1 MAVQQQCLAA
11 DCAKIIFFMAE
22 GTQRLPPSVVADL
35 LRDSM
40 AQGQKPYLTITS
52 GSMRPLLHV
61 GDEVQLEP
69 VTLAD
74 LNEGDIITIAAPAA
88 LLTHRFWG
96 WVDKEG
102 QRFMV
107 TRGDRFLLPDS
118 PWAPTHLVGR
128 VLARRRQRQ
137 VLHLRQGKEAWVG
150 RYVAR
155 VAAAEGRLFS
165 SWYQSADTPGYH
177 KPRLPLLS
185 FVITQIRR
193 LIYLWVTL
201 VVALASKLYRS

>member
-74 LNEGDIITIAAPAA
+74 LNEGQFVVNFP
-88 LLTHRFWG
+88 
-96 WVDKEG
+96 K
-102 QRFMV
+102 
-107 TRGDRFLLPDS
+107 
-118 PWAPTHLVGR
+118 GR
-128 VLARRRQRQ
+128 M
-137 VLHLRQGKEAWVG
+137 QGGGNKVIVVSANRAIESGV
-150 RYVAR
+150 
-155 VAAAEGRLFS
+155 RLS
-165 SWYQSADTPGYH
+165 
-177 KPRLPLLS
+177 
-185 FVITQIRR
+185 
-193 LIYLWVTL
+193 
-201 VVALASKLYRS
+201 